1 MGKLEDIKVKF
12 DEDVEKM
19 RQLERERA
27 RCVSNRKQLESQL
40 TENNMVKEEL
50 DRLEDGAE
58 VFKLIGPVLIKQEL
72 SEAKQN
78 VQKRIDYISK
88 EIERVESLLADSMK
102 NLESQKEL
110 IERTREK
117 LRQALQQS
125 TMGAVA
131 TNSS

>member
-125 TMGAVA
+125 TMGR
-131 TNSS
+131 